1 MTCYGDRRNI
11 QHGLPI
17 WKDGWPCSTH
27 DSPSNVPK
35 GVGNMRL
42 QCRYVGLVVVAD
54 LYFLV
59 QLDLPMI
66 HKQILKFLQAYV
78 DAPLE
83 KAMRRSLELI
93 DTEYVSPIMDPG
105 RVTKLLAPN
114 TQEPTEFNNATQNDE
129 ISPHQESK
137 LTNLVH
143 IERRA
148 NLLEAQ
154 ISHHRHVTL
163 FNTRREQFDTIEKEG
178 RKILQPALAI
188 EMTKADKR
196 EGGLVRRFDSNA
208 GEYTRL
214 VTEMISSRAS
224 SLGYVESILANW
236 DISDSNRVKVYLE
249 EISLLK
255 HCVIDMR
262 EERIRQDELVV
273 EKILQTKKVLEEDI
287 FLAC

>member
-1 MTCYGDRRNI
+1 M
-11 QHGLPI
+11 
-17 WKDGWPCSTH
+17 
-27 DSPSNVPK
+27 
-35 GVGNMRL
+35 
-42 QCRYVGLVVVAD
+42 
-54 LYFLV
+54 
-59 QLDLPMI
+59 
-66 HKQILKFLQAYV
+66 

-83 KAMRRSLELI
+83 KAMRQGLELI
-93 DTEYVSPIMDPG
+93 DTEYVSPIMDPR
-105 RVTKLLAPN
+105 RVTKLLALN
-114 TQEPTEFNNATQNDE
+114 THGESTDSNKSTQNDE

-137 LTNLVH
+137 LPNLVY
-143 IERRA
+143 IERRT

-163 FNTRREQFDTIEKEG
+163 FHTRREQFNTIEKEG
-178 RKILQPALAI
+178 RKTLQPALAL

-208 GEYTRL
+208 GEYIRF
-214 VTEMISSRAS
+214 VMEMISSRAS

-255 HCVIDMR
+255 QRVNDMR

>member
-1 MTCYGDRRNI
+1 M
-11 QHGLPI
+11 
-17 WKDGWPCSTH
+17 DG
-27 DSPSNVPK
+27 
-35 GVGNMRL
+35 
-42 QCRYVGLVVVAD
+42 
-54 LYFLV
+54 
-59 QLDLPMI
+59 
-66 HKQILKFLQAYV
+66 
-78 DAPLE
+78 PLE
-83 KAMRRSLELI
+83 QSMRRSLELI
-93 DTEYVSPIMDPG
+93 DTEYVSPIMDP
-105 RVTKLLAPN
+105 RRATKLLAQN
-114 TQEPTEFNNATQNDE
+114 THGESTDSNDD
-129 ISPHQESK
+129 IDPHQESK
-137 LTNLVH
+137 LPNLVY

-163 FNTRREQFDTIEKEG
+163 FHARREHFDTIEKEG
-178 RKILQPALAI
+178 RKTLQPALAL

-214 VTEMISSRAS
+214 ISEMISSRAS

-236 DISDSNRVKVYLE
+236 DVSDSNRVKVYLE

-255 HCVIDMR
+255 QRVKDMR

-287 FLAC
+287 FLAY

>member
-1 MTCYGDRRNI
+1 M
-11 QHGLPI
+11 
-17 WKDGWPCSTH
+17 DG
-27 DSPSNVPK
+27 
-35 GVGNMRL
+35 
-42 QCRYVGLVVVAD
+42 
-54 LYFLV
+54 
-59 QLDLPMI
+59 
-66 HKQILKFLQAYV
+66 
-78 DAPLE
+78 PLE
-83 KAMRRSLELI
+83 QSMRRSLELI
-93 DTEYVSPIMDPG
+93 DTEYVSPIMDP
-105 RVTKLLAPN
+105 RRATKLLAQN
-114 TQEPTEFNNATQNDE
+114 THEESTDSNDE
-129 ISPHQESK
+129 IDPHQESK
-137 LTNLVH
+137 LPNLVY

-163 FNTRREQFDTIEKEG
+163 FHARREHFDTIEKEG
-178 RKILQPALAI
+178 RKTLQPALAL

-208 GEYTRL
+208 GDYTRL
-214 VTEMISSRAS
+214 VSEMISSRAS

-236 DISDSNRVKVYLE
+236 DVSDSNRVKAYLE

-255 HCVIDMR
+255 QRVKDMR

>member
-1 MTCYGDRRNI
+1 M
-11 QHGLPI
+11 
-17 WKDGWPCSTH
+17 DG
-27 DSPSNVPK
+27 
-35 GVGNMRL
+35 
-42 QCRYVGLVVVAD
+42 
-54 LYFLV
+54 
-59 QLDLPMI
+59 
-66 HKQILKFLQAYV
+66 
-78 DAPLE
+78 PLE
-83 KAMRRSLELI
+83 QSMRRSLELI
-93 DTEYVSPIMDPG
+93 DTEYVSPIMDP
-105 RVTKLLAPN
+105 RRATKLLAQN
-114 TQEPTEFNNATQNDE
+114 THGESTDSNDE
-129 ISPHQESK
+129 IDHHQESK
-137 LTNLVH
+137 LPNLVY

-163 FNTRREQFDTIEKEG
+163 FHARREHFDTIEKEC
-178 RKILQPALAI
+178 RKTLQPDMAL

-214 VTEMISSRAS
+214 VSEMISSRAS

-236 DISDSNRVKVYLE
+236 DVSDSNRVKVYLE
-249 EISLLK
+249 EISLFK
-255 HCVIDMR
+255 QRVKDIR

>member
-1 MTCYGDRRNI
+1 
-11 QHGLPI
+11 
-17 WKDGWPCSTH
+17 
-27 DSPSNVPK
+27 
-35 GVGNMRL
+35 
-42 QCRYVGLVVVAD
+42 
-54 LYFLV
+54 
-59 QLDLPMI
+59 
-66 HKQILKFLQAYV
+66 
-78 DAPLE
+78 
-83 KAMRRSLELI
+83 
-93 DTEYVSPIMDPG
+93 MDP
-105 RVTKLLAPN
+105 RRATKLLAQN
-114 TQEPTEFNNATQNDE
+114 THGESTDSNDE
-129 ISPHQESK
+129 IDPHQESK
-137 LTNLVH
+137 LPNLVY

-163 FNTRREQFDTIEKEG
+163 FHARREHFDTIEKEG
-178 RKILQPALAI
+178 RKTLQPALAL

-214 VTEMISSRAS
+214 VSEMISSRAS

-236 DISDSNRVKVYLE
+236 DVSDSNRVKVYLE
-249 EISLLK
+249 EISLFK
-255 HCVIDMR
+255 QRVKDIR

>member
-1 MTCYGDRRNI
+1 M
-11 QHGLPI
+11 
-17 WKDGWPCSTH
+17 DG
-27 DSPSNVPK
+27 
-35 GVGNMRL
+35 
-42 QCRYVGLVVVAD
+42 
-54 LYFLV
+54 
-59 QLDLPMI
+59 
-66 HKQILKFLQAYV
+66 
-78 DAPLE
+78 PLE

-93 DTEYVSPIMDPG
+93 DTEYVNPIMDP
-105 RVTKLLAPN
+105 RRATKLLTPN
-114 TQEPTEFNNATQNDE
+114 THGESTDSNNATSQNDE
-129 ISPHQESK
+129 IISPHQESK
-137 LTNLVH
+137 LPNLVY

-163 FNTRREQFDTIEKEG
+163 FHARREHFDTIEKEG
-178 RKILQPALAI
+178 RKTLQPALAL

-255 HCVIDMR
+255 ERVNDMR

>member
-1 MTCYGDRRNI
+1 M
-11 QHGLPI
+11 
-17 WKDGWPCSTH
+17 DG
-27 DSPSNVPK
+27 
-35 GVGNMRL
+35 
-42 QCRYVGLVVVAD
+42 
-54 LYFLV
+54 
-59 QLDLPMI
+59 
-66 HKQILKFLQAYV
+66 
-78 DAPLE
+78 PLE
-83 KAMRRSLELI
+83 QSMRRSLELI
-93 DTEYVSPIMDPG
+93 DTEYVSPIMDP
-105 RVTKLLAPN
+105 RRATKLLAQN
-114 TQEPTEFNNATQNDE
+114 THGESTDSNDE
-129 ISPHQESK
+129 IDPHQESK
-137 LTNLVH
+137 LPNLVY

-163 FNTRREQFDTIEKEG
+163 FHARREHFDTIEKEC
-178 RKILQPALAI
+178 RKTLQPDMAL

-214 VTEMISSRAS
+214 VSEMISSRAS

-236 DISDSNRVKVYLE
+236 DVSDSNRVKAYLE

-255 HCVIDMR
+255 QRVKDMR

>member
-1 MTCYGDRRNI
+1 V
-11 QHGLPI
+11 
-17 WKDGWPCSTH
+17 DG
-27 DSPSNVPK
+27 
-35 GVGNMRL
+35 
-42 QCRYVGLVVVAD
+42 
-54 LYFLV
+54 
-59 QLDLPMI
+59 
-66 HKQILKFLQAYV
+66 
-78 DAPLE
+78 PLE
-83 KAMRRSLELI
+83 QSMRRSLELI
-93 DTEYVSPIMDPG
+93 DTEYVSPIMDP
-105 RVTKLLAPN
+105 RRATKLLAQN
-114 TQEPTEFNNATQNDE
+114 THGESTDSNDE
-129 ISPHQESK
+129 IDPHQESK
-137 LTNLVH
+137 LPNLVY

-163 FNTRREQFDTIEKEG
+163 FHARREHFDTIEKEG
-178 RKILQPALAI
+178 SKTLQPLLAL

-214 VTEMISSRAS
+214 VSEMISSRAS

-236 DISDSNRVKVYLE
+236 DVSDSNRVKVYLE

-255 HCVIDMR
+255 QRVKDMR

>member
-1 MTCYGDRRNI
+1 M
-11 QHGLPI
+11 
-17 WKDGWPCSTH
+17 DG
-27 DSPSNVPK
+27 
-35 GVGNMRL
+35 
-42 QCRYVGLVVVAD
+42 
-54 LYFLV
+54 
-59 QLDLPMI
+59 
-66 HKQILKFLQAYV
+66 
-78 DAPLE
+78 PLE
-83 KAMRRSLELI
+83 QSMRRSLELI
-93 DTEYVSPIMDPG
+93 DTEYVSPIMDP
-105 RVTKLLAPN
+105 RRATKLLAQN
-114 TQEPTEFNNATQNDE
+114 THGESTDSNDE
-129 ISPHQESK
+129 IDPHQESK
-137 LTNLVH
+137 LPNLVY

-163 FNTRREQFDTIEKEG
+163 FHARREHFDTIEKEG
-178 RKILQPALAI
+178 RKTLQPALAL

-214 VTEMISSRAS
+214 VSEMISSRAS

-236 DISDSNRVKVYLE
+236 DVSDSNRVKAYLE

-255 HCVIDMR
+255 QRVKDMR